1 MLGRKVGSFGHIL
14 ENVVYFEL
22 LRRGYDVYVGKI
34 EEYEVDFV
42 AINKDGRMYVQI
54 AETLKGVDINDK
66 KILDR
71 ELRPLKKISDNYEKI
86 VLTSDKIPVFNEDG
100 IKIRNVLEWL
110 LDK

>member
-1 MLGRKVGSFGHIL
+1 MFPTQDLDIL
-14 ENVVYFEL
+14 
-22 LRRGYDVYVGKI
+22 
-34 EEYEVDFV
+34 YEVDFV
-42 AINKDGRMYVQI
+42 AINKDERMYVQI